1 VQKLEIH
8 GECLFFPKADVQTS
22 KNQLFSGAAF
32 GHKRTFVVTTALLSE
47 SLANAMQ
54 MRSG

>member
-22 KNQLFSGAAF
+22 KNQLF
-32 GHKRTFVVTTALLSE
+32 
-47 SLANAMQ
+47 
-54 MRSG
+54 